1 MDDEQIYAGCTRL
14 RLATAEWLETL
25 GPPELD
31 APSLCSDWTV
41 REVAGHLL
49 AGLTAKPRDLLT
61 EVVRQGF
68 RVNRANAALA
78 RRVAAQPLDR
88 LVGQLREHAGRRVK
102 VPVVGARAPL
112 IDLLVHGGD
121 MRLPLGAAMPA
132 EPELTVAI
140 LDDLTAGHPG
150 LVPRSRLPGLRFVAT
165 DLDRTWREGAAVEG
179 TVNDL
184 LMAVSGRPFVLDRLT
199 GAGVPVLAGRLS

>member
-1 MDDEQIYAGCTRL
+1 MDDEEIYAGCTRV
-14 RLATAEWLETL
+14 RLATADWLETL
-25 GPPELD
+25 EPAQLD
-31 APSLCSDWTV
+31 APSLCSEWTV

-49 AGLTAKPRDLLT
+49 AGLSARPRDLLR

-78 RRVAAQPLDR
+78 RQTAAQPLDQ
-88 LVGQLREHAGRRVK
+88 LVGQLRGHAARRVK

-121 MRLPLGAAMPA
+121 MRLPLGVAMPA

-140 LDDLTAGHPG
+140 LDHLSTGHPG
-150 LVPRSRLPGLRFVAT
+150 LVPRSRLQGLGLVAT
-165 DLDRTWREGAAVEG
+165 DVDRTWRDGAAVEG
-179 TVNDL
+179 TLNDL
-184 LMAVSGRPFVLDRLT
+184 LMAVSGRPFVLDRLGGPGT
-199 GAGVPVLAGRLS
+199 PVLARRIG